1 MSADNPTL
9 GVYPSM
15 PWVVVVPSF
24 VSLETVVI
32 SVQHRADGGHFIRK
46 QGQVEFHVA
55 LLDHAAQSARRG
67 DAAAGL
73 VDRRSVTTDLALVA
87 GHTLVISDQLR
98 AELKICPRKNG
109 RALRQCRSAGDDE
122 QFGDQKFEGH
132 DRCEGIQ
139 TCLF

>member
-55 LLDHAAQSARRG
+55 LLDHAAQTAWRG
-67 DAAAGL
+67 NAAAGL
-73 VDRRSVTTDLALVA
+73 VDSRTVTADLALVA
-87 GHTLVISDQLR
+87 RYALVIGDQLR
-98 AELKICPRKNG
+98 TQLQICPPKNSW
-109 RALRQCRSAGDDE
+109 ALRQNRNTSE
-122 QFGDQKFEGH
+122 
-132 DRCEGIQ
+132 
-139 TCLF
+139 